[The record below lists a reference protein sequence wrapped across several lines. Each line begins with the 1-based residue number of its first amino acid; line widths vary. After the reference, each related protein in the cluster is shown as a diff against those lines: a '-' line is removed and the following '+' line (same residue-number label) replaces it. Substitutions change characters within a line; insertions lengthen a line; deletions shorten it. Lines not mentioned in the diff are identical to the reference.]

1 MKKHDHGA
9 EELRSSSNGEVPSS
23 DTGRCREDPEALM
36 RSTGLS
42 QGLANYSL
50 KNQFSFLFLYGP
62 QPENDF
68 YTF

>member
-23 DTGRCREDPEALM
+23 DTGRCREGPEALM
-36 RSTGLS
+36 REHWVKP
-42 QGLANYSL
+42 GLANYSL
-50 KNQFSFLFLYGP
+50 KDQFSFLFLYGP
-62 QPENDF
+62 QPENDL